1 LMRVRRRETADTL
14 AVQMIELEC
23 ERAALQERLYGV
35 LKTDK
40 GAAVDVRR
48 GLDEAA
54 QMTRRIGRLG
64 GELRRAEERSL
75 PVEDLI

>member
-1 LMRVRRRETADTL
+1 MRLRRRETADTV

-35 LKTDK
+35 LRTDR
-40 GAAVDVRR
+40 GGAVDVRY

-54 QMTRRIGRLG
+54 KLTGRIRRLG
-64 GELRRAEERSL
+64 EELRVAEERSMPL
-75 PVEDLI
+75 EELI